1 MILPSFFRHATSVLL
16 RQFNKES
23 SSPSCSYLPSQ
34 IIKTRP
40 HYRPL
45 SSKPL
50 SCPTDQ
56 VDDVMIELDGGG
68 KMTLDGTGLEM
79 SEPSPLVKFWAQSFD
94 GIHPLVD
101 VGCAYGRNVQAA
113 HNLLLKDKI
122 IDNSSNNDPTII
134 LACDCNEGHLAA
146 VDNLQLPGVRTAF
159 ARLPENFPPQIL
171 FDSTNNI
178 NEASGILMSE
188 VLHFLSGEAI
198 EQTLVAA
205 RDVLVS
211 GGVLVIT
218 ACSPFMNF
226 APDESGVCPV
236 NSVLQPLYESNID
249 RKWPAGNGIN
259 LQTLLS
265 GRSLDGRGD
274 NAIKRMP
281 TFFHPFSARD
291 LRRAVEEAGFRVISA
306 KERWHP
312 GYPPQYKNDGREN
325 TQLLAVKE

>member
-1 MILPSFFRHATSVLL
+1 MLPYYLRHATARLRRQSYYYRSASDLCSHYHPTAQKNRLL
-16 RQFNKES
+16 S
-23 SSPSCSYLPSQ
+23 ASIS
-34 IIKTRP
+34 
-40 HYRPL
+40 
-45 SSKPL
+45 
-50 SCPTDQ
+50 SCPTDH
-56 VDDVMIELDGGG
+56 VGDVIIELEGGG
-68 KMTLDGTGLEM
+68 KMTLNGTGLEM
-79 SEPSPLVKFWAQSFD
+79 SDPSPLVHHWVESYD

-113 HNLLLKDKI
+113 HNLLKDKV
-122 IDNSSNNDPTII
+122 DSNNDQTII

-146 VDNLQLPGVRTAF
+146 VNNLNLPGVETAF

-171 FDSTNNI
+171 DNTNNHNKAI
-178 NEASGILMSE
+178 SGILMGE

-211 GGVLVIT
+211 GGVLAIT

-236 NSVLQPLYESNID
+236 NSVVQPLYERNTD
-249 RKWPAGNGIN
+249 RRWPVGNGVN
-259 LQTLLS
+259 LQSLLS
-265 GRSLDGRGD
+265 GRNLDGRGD

-281 TFFHPFSARD
+281 TFFHPFGARE
-291 LRRAVEEAGFRVISA
+291 LRRAVEETGFRVISA

-325 TQLLAVKE
+325 TQLLAVKK

>member
-1 MILPSFFRHATSVLL
+1 
-16 RQFNKES
+16 
-23 SSPSCSYLPSQ
+23 
-34 IIKTRP
+34 
-40 HYRPL
+40 
-45 SSKPL
+45 
-50 SCPTDQ
+50 
-56 VDDVMIELDGGG
+56 MIELNGGG
-68 KMTLDGTGLEM
+68 KMTLNGTGIEM
-79 SEPSPLVKFWAQSFD
+79 SEPSPLVKFWTQSFD

-101 VGCAYGRNVQAA
+101 IGCAYGRNVQAA
-113 HNLLLKDKI
+113 HNFLKDKI
-122 IDNSSNNDPTII
+122 DNSNNDQTII

-146 VDNLQLPGVRTAF
+146 VNNLQLPGIKTAF

-171 FDSTNNI
+171 FDNTNNNI
-178 NEASGILMSE
+178 QASGILLGE

-205 RDVLVS
+205 RDALVS
-211 GGVLVIT
+211 GGVLAIT

-226 APDESGVCPV
+226 APDESGIICAV
-236 NSVLQPLYESNID
+236 NSVVQSLYESKID
-249 RKWPAGNGIN
+249 RRWPVGNGIN

-265 GRSLDGRGD
+265 GRNLGGRGD

-291 LRRAVEEAGFRVISA
+291 LRRAVEETGFRVISA

-312 GYPPQYKNDGREN
+312 GYPLQYKNDGREN